1 MSRQIPASK
10 LRIRLRKPGSVAS
23 SGKKTIPCPK
33 CKNPRRGANRK
44 VQNIKELRVRMQRM
58 SLITEPNSNS
68 SGIIED
74 SLSIL
79 HVMGIGVITD
89 MPVQPNPRSP
99 EMATQKI
106 KADFSLLKLETDNTQ
121 IPNFKIFDKK
131 SVILKRGETKFVKVA
146 DIVPFTE
153 TNALF
158 KLDDFA
164 TPIQQQRKE
173 SLREFEKNRN
183 LSGLVNNLITQQK
196 RIPVK
201 LMEQSFKITAGKG
214 T

>member
-1 MSRQIPASK
+1 MSRQISSTN
-10 LRIRLRKPGSVAS
+10 LRRRLRQPSSAAS
-23 SGKKTIPCPK
+23 TGKKHIPCPA
-33 CKNPRRGANRK
+33 CKNSRRGANRK
-44 VQNIKELRVRMQRM
+44 VQNIKEVRVRMQRNN
-58 SLITEPNSNS
+58 LISAPNNNH
-68 SGIIED
+68 SGVIED
-74 SLSIL
+74 CLHIL
-79 HVMGIGVITD
+79 HVMGIGVITE
-89 MPVQPNPRSP
+89 MPIQPSPRSA

-173 SLREFEKNRN
+173 SLRQHKENPN
-183 LSGLVNNLITQQK
+183 LSALVNNLISQQK
-196 RIPVK
+196 KIPVK
-201 LMEQSFKITAGKG
+201 FMEQSFKSTAGKG
-214 T
+214 N